1 MGHTLFLDDI
11 YSIDKY
17 PDGTEI
23 SSIMNNSGSI
33 TDFDT
38 FTMRIVWKQQK
49 EMYHV
54 SVDP

>member
-1 MGHTLFLDDI
+1 MGHTFFLDDI